1 MISQK
6 IRKVASITGLLLGA
20 FALSAIAS
28 DWGPAGCAAPGCNTG
43 APINV
48 TITPQHKAGPLAVG
62 KASDPT
68 TGFDLDVVGVGFFG
82 GVKVGGALEVIGNT
96 KLKTLQIGDATPS
109 GDKQVGY
116 VLSKKDENGT
126 VEWKASAN
134 LVGTIYSSADLDL
147 NDANYNNKKCGDVG
161 GICSLTQDL
170 GTQGFCA
177 LTRQSVV
184 VRPGGNFNDGDQVN
198 CVVGSSAGRWTL
210 SATRNSGNTDTRIL
224 CRASC
229 FGGGA
234 ITATVVAN

>member
-134 LVGTIYSSADLDL
+134 Q
-147 NDANYNNKKCGDVG
+147 
-161 GICSLTQDL
+161 SLTVSSVAEFEIAVKRNGGLQSTTTPVPYL
-170 GTQGFCA
+170 FCA
-177 LTRQSVV
+177 LSRVESEMGRVNADPTSS
-184 VRPGGNFNDGDQVN
+184 GYCQV
-198 CVVGSSAGRWTL
+198 TK
-210 SATRNSGNTDTRIL
+210 NTDGKWTVSGYL
-224 CRASC
+224 ANDPNYVCKMTC
-229 FGGGA
+229 FK
-234 ITATVVAN
+234 